1 MATPRGLL
9 IIVVWE
15 CLVSAVLSQDVR
27 EWTDATR
34 TYRVEA
40 ELVEVRDGVVQL
52 KKTNGEMVETPI
64 SKLSQED
71 QLFLAA
77 KQTPAK
83 PYSPEQLMEAI
94 GPGVVYIEAG
104 RAVGSGFLAT
114 QNIVVTNYHVVEG
127 ASEAR
132 VSFKDKTSWPVKGFL
147 ACDIGSDIALLWIE
161 PDRPMTSLPVANE
174 LPKQL
179 ETVVAVGAP
188 KGLSFS
194 VSQGNVS
201 AIRTG
206 REIAETST
214 KMNPGENDGP
224 VMVTLAFGPDAVW
237 VQTTAAI
244 SPGNSGGPL
253 VNMRGEVVGINTWS
267 RTDGQNLNFA
277 TSCVNIQKVLRK
289 HANAEPQSLLALPSR
304 PGSIPNAPAPW
315 PSSSSRRHANRSF
328 RIELPTGEVV
338 SNGTLHIDVETI
350 ISRILKAPSRLQ
362 VEADNGGK
370 VLCCHLRGTPH
381 GPSVGVYLDGGPSS
395 VVGYDKGR
403 REEAVKTWDEQ
414 GNPLYFCQYTNG
426 RKHGLCCLLRSGAPL
441 LILEYQ
447 GGQTKA
453 IHLIK
458 GAAVARSFTSE
469 TEAMQDIDAA
479 AALTSIQKID
489 DELTE
494 NERKFKKELREQD
507 QEQRR
512 LRVSQLNPQ
521 KRANIQNRADARS
534 ADASAAIG
542 ALRKAVSGR

>member
-1 MATPRGLL
+1 MARPRGLL

-40 ELVEVRDGVVQL
+40 ELVEVRDGTVRL
-52 KKTNGEMVETPI
+52 KKTNGEMVETSI

-104 RAVGSGFLAT
+104 RAMGSGFLAT
-114 QNIVVTNYHVVEG
+114 QNIVVTNHHVVEG
-127 ASEAR
+127 ASEAH

-161 PDRPMTSLPVANE
+161 PDHPLTPLPVAAD

-188 KGLSFS
+188 KGFSFS

-206 REIAETST
+206 REIAETFT
-214 KMNPGENDGP
+214 KIRGVDIYGAILE
-224 VMVTLAFGPDAVW
+224 FGPDAVW
-237 VQTTAAI
+237 VQSTAAI

-267 RTDGQNLNFA
+267 VLTGQNLNFA

-289 HANAEPQSLLALPSR
+289 HASADPQSLLALPSR
-304 PGSIPNAPAPW
+304 AGSVPHA
-315 PSSSSRRHANRSF
+315 PSSLPSASSSQLANRNF

-350 ISRILKAPSRLQ
+350 ISRIRKATSRLQ
-362 VEADNGGK
+362 IEADNGGK
-370 VLCCHLRGTPH
+370 VLCCHWRGTPH
-381 GPSVGVYLDGGPSS
+381 GPSVGVYLDGGPGT

-403 REEAVKTWDEQ
+403 REEAVKKWDEQ
-414 GNPLYFCQYTNG
+414 GNPVYFCQYTSG

-458 GAAVARSFTSE
+458 GNAVVRSFTSE
-469 TEAMQDIDAA
+469 AEAMQDIDAA
-479 AALTSIQKID
+479 AAWASIQKID

-507 QEQRR
+507 QELRR

-534 ADASAAIG
+534 ADTSAAIG
-542 ALRKAVSGR
+542 ALRKAMGGR